1 MLVGV
6 GAVVVAVLVGMAFRD
21 SSVPQVSTATGSAAP
36 GATGP
41 STEVSAAA
49 PAPTVRTPPGQTRE
63 GSAPTA
69 APLQIATDGPG
80 TFRRSTENIAP
91 ASVSG
96 RLLRYDV
103 RVERGL
109 PFDSEQTATAIQR
122 VLNDKRSWSG
132 SGDWRFAL
140 VSSSR
145 KADVHVYLATPTTTD
160 KLCAPLLTRGDV
172 SCQNGRSVVLN
183 AERWAFGA
191 KAYGKDVQAY
201 RRYLVNH
208 EFGHALGYGHVGCPA
223 KGRRAPVMMQQTK
236 GVGGCRANPWPSPRR
251 S

>member
-21 SSVPQVSTATGSAAP
+21 SSVPQVTTATGSAAP

-41 STEVSAAA
+41 STEVNSAA
-49 PAPTVRTPPGQTRE
+49 PAPTVRTAPQQTRDD
-63 GSAPTA
+63 SASPA
-69 APLQIATDGPG
+69 AKLQIATKGPG
-80 TFRRSTENIAP
+80 TFRRSTKNIAP
-91 ASVSG
+91 ASASG

-103 RVERGL
+103 RVEKGL

-140 VSSSR
+140 VSSR
-145 KADVHVYLATPTTTD
+145 KADLHVYLATPATTD

-208 EFGHALGYGHVGCPA
+208 EFGHALGYGHVGCPG

-236 GVGGCRANPWPSPRR
+236 GVGGCRANPWPSTTRG
-251 S
+251 